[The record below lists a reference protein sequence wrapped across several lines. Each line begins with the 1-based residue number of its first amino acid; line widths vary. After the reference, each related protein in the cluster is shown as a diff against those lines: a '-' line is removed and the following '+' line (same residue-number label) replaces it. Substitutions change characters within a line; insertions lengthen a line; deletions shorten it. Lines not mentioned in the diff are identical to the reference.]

1 MSDYRWEWRTFARS
15 PAYSAMRPRNIG
27 EQATVS
33 RELYVVSLASPHNVK
48 IRDDRLDIKL
58 LVSVDVSGLEQWR
71 PLLKSEFPL
80 GENAIDAVWRAW
92 GLPEPVVHCRH
103 CTRAEFINAI
113 VMAEPALRQVEIEKR
128 RTRMTVE
135 ECAGEYAALTI
146 GGEEWET
153 IAFEDVDP
161 FRVWKAVRAVGLENA
176 ENTSYPAALKKI
188 LGSGAVEQS
197 IQQEDR

>member
-1 MSDYRWEWRTFARS
+1 MLPRTT
-15 PAYSAMRPRNIG
+15 G
-27 EQATVS
+27 ERAAVS

-48 IRDDRLDIKL
+48 IRNDQLDIKL

-71 PLLKSEFPL
+71 PLLKSAFPL
-80 GENAIDAVWRAW
+80 DENAIDALWRAW
-92 GLPEPVVHCRH
+92 GLPEPVIQRRH
-103 CTRAEFINAI
+103 CTRAEFLDEII
-113 VMAEPALRQVEIEKR
+113 KSEPAVRAVEIEKR

-161 FRVWKAVRAVGLENA
+161 FRVWQAVRTVGLENA

-188 LGSGAVEQS
+188 LGFGAVEQS
-197 IQQEDR
+197 IKQEER

>member
-1 MSDYRWEWRTFARS
+1 MLPRTT
-15 PAYSAMRPRNIG
+15 G
-27 EQATVS
+27 EKAVIS

-48 IRDDRLDIKL
+48 IRDGRLDVKL

-80 GENAIDAVWRAW
+80 DENAIDVVWRAW

-103 CTRAEFINAI
+103 CTRAEFLGEIARS
-113 VMAEPALRQVEIEKR
+113 EPAVRAVEIEKR

-135 ECAGEYAALTI
+135 GCAGEYAALTI

-161 FRVWKAVRAVGLENA
+161 FRVWKAVRSVGLENA

-188 LGSGAVEQS
+188 LGFGAVAQS
-197 IQQEDR
+197 TKQEDR

>member
-15 PAYSAMRPRNIG
+15 PAYSALLPRPTG
-27 EQATVS
+27 EQARVS

-71 PLLKSEFPL
+71 PLLKSDFPL
-80 GENAIDAVWRAW
+80 DATAIDALWRAW
-92 GLPEPVVHCRH
+92 GIPEPVVQRRS
-103 CTRAEFINAI
+103 CTRPELVDEVVAS
-113 VMAEPALRQVEIEKR
+113 EPALRAVEIEKR
-128 RTRMTVE
+128 RSRMTVE

-161 FRVWKAVRAVGLENA
+161 FRVWKAVRSVGLENA

-188 LGSGAVEQS
+188 LGFGAVEQS
-197 IQQEDR
+197 INQEER

>member
-15 PAYSAMRPRNIG
+15 PAYSALLPRTTG
-27 EQATVS
+27 EQAAVS

-71 PLLKSEFPL
+71 PFLKSEFPL
-80 GENAIDAVWRAW
+80 DENAIDALWQAW
-92 GLPEPVVHCRH
+92 GLPEPVVQRRH
-103 CTRAEFINAI
+103 CTRAEFVDEI
-113 VMAEPALRQVEIEKR
+113 VKAEPALYQIEIEKR
-128 RTRMTVE
+128 RSRMTIE

-161 FRVWKAVRAVGLENA
+161 FRVWKAVRSVGLENA

-188 LGSGAVEQS
+188 IGFGAVEQS
-197 IQQEDR
+197 TRQEER